1 MGNNIAREALQ
12 FPSLSKKIQLDRKNV
27 LGQGNSIV
35 FRGTYMGHEVAV
47 KRIML
52 DPSSSSIEDRE
63 VASQIKL
70 HHKNVLK
77 IFAVTQNA
85 DFRYREYLSQVM
97 IIKIAIVFG
106 IPGL

>member
-1 MGNNIAREALQ
+1 
-12 FPSLSKKIQLDRKNV
+12 
-27 LGQGNSIV
+27 
-35 FRGTYMGHEVAV
+35 MGHEVAV

-85 DFRYREYLSQVM
+85 DFRYR
-97 IIKIAIVFG
+97 
-106 IPGL
+106 